1 MALSFPNQSRTFD
14 ETHAQIRFLGH
25 DNVFEVTF
33 CLEIDA
39 LIKIDRLLVRTEQ
52 SCFSVFDGA
61 REAIERVA
69 QRAYHRKKKSMIVLS
84 AADIN

>member
-1 MALSFPNQSRTFD
+1 MALCFPNQSRSYD
-14 ETHAQIRFLGH
+14 EVHHQIRFIGH

-39 LIKIDRLLVRTEQ
+39 LKKIDQFMVRTEQ
-52 SCFSVFDGA
+52 GYFAVFDA
-61 REAIERVA
+61 TRDAIERVA
-69 QRAYHRKKKSMIVLS
+69 QRAYHREKNSMIVLS